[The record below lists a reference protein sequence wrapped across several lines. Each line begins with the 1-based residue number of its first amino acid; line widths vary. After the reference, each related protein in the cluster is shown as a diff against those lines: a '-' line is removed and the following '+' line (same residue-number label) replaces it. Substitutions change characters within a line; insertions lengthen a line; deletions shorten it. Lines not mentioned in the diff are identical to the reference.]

1 MKNWYLFELLI
12 VILIGTIFVSC
23 QRNNNYQQENEKDM
37 MDTIPVIN
45 VKPTE
50 IIDSELTFEE
60 AIAGSDAPQH
70 ILDELVLLD
79 VRYFS
84 TDDKI
89 HRGQILVNKN
99 IEKNIE
105 HIFEFML
112 EHEFAVYQAV
122 PIVKFD
128 WDDMKSMKANNS
140 SGFCYRDVMNT
151 KRQSKHSTGM
161 AIDINPLFNPI
172 RWKSPNKHR
181 PNIPEGAVLD
191 TTNNGTLY
199 PNHPVVEE
207 MKRLGFKWGNQFR
220 RYWDDHHFEK

>member
-1 MKNWYLFELLI
+1 MKNGYLFELLI

-50 IIDSELTFEE
+50 VIDSELTFEE

-199 PNHPVVEE
+199 PGHPVVEE

>member
-1 MKNWYLFELLI
+1 MKNGYLFELLI

-151 KRQSKHSTGM
+151 KRKSKHSTGM

-199 PNHPVVEE
+199 PGHPVVEE

>member
-1 MKNWYLFELLI
+1 MKNGYLFELLI

-37 MDTIPVIN
+37 MDTIPEIN

-60 AIAGSDAPQH
+60 AVAGSDAPQH

>member
-37 MDTIPVIN
+37 MDSIPEIN

>member
-37 MDTIPVIN
+37 MDSIPEIN

-89 HRGQILVNKN
+89 HRGQILVNKK

-112 EHEFAVYQAV
+112 KHEFTVYQAV

-128 WDDMKSMKANNS
+128 WDDIKSMETNNS

-151 KRQSKHSTGM
+151 KRKSKHSTGL

-199 PNHPVVEE
+199 PGHPVVEE

>member
-89 HRGQILVNKN
+89 HRGQILVNKR

-151 KRQSKHSTGM
+151 KRKSKHSTGM

>member
-37 MDTIPVIN
+37 MDTIPEIN

-112 EHEFAVYQAV
+112 EHEFTVYQAV

-151 KRQSKHSTGM
+151 KRKSKHSTGM

-191 TTNNGTLY
+191 TTSKGTLY
-199 PNHPVVEE
+199 PGHPVVEE

>member
-1 MKNWYLFELLI
+1 MKNWGLFELLI
-12 VILIGTIFVSC
+12 VIFVGIILVSC
-23 QRNNNYQQENEKDM
+23 QRNSNYQQVNEKKM
-37 MDTIPVIN
+37 MDTIPEIH
-45 VKPTE
+45 VKPTD

-89 HRGQILVNKN
+89 HRGQILVNKK
-99 IEKNIE
+99 IEKNVE
-105 HIFEFML
+105 HIFEFMF
-112 EHEFAVYQAV
+112 EHEFAVYQVV
-122 PIVKFD
+122 PMVKFD
-128 WDDMKSMKANNS
+128 WDDMKSMEANNS

-151 KRQSKHSTGM
+151 KRKSKHSTGM

-199 PNHPVVEE
+199 PDHPVVEE

>member
-37 MDTIPVIN
+37 MDSIPEIN

-89 HRGQILVNKN
+89 HRGQILVNKR

-112 EHEFAVYQAV
+112 EHEFTVYQAV

>member
-37 MDTIPVIN
+37 MDTIPEIN

>member
-1 MKNWYLFELLI
+1 MI
-12 VILIGTIFVSC
+12 
-23 QRNNNYQQENEKDM
+23 
-37 MDTIPVIN
+37 
-45 VKPTE
+45 
-50 IIDSELTFEE
+50 
-60 AIAGSDAPQH
+60 
-70 ILDELVLLD
+70 
-79 VRYFS
+79 
-84 TDDKI
+84 KI
-89 HRGQILVNKN
+89 HRGQILVNKR

-112 EHEFAVYQAV
+112 EHEFTVYQAV

-199 PNHPVVEE
+199 PGHPVVEE

>member
-37 MDTIPVIN
+37 MDSIPEIN

-89 HRGQILVNKN
+89 HRGQILVNKR

-151 KRQSKHSTGM
+151 KRKSKHSTGM

>member
-37 MDTIPVIN
+37 MDSIPEIN

-89 HRGQILVNKN
+89 HRGQILVNKK

-181 PNIPEGAVLD
+181 PNIPDGAVLD

>member
-89 HRGQILVNKN
+89 HRGQILVNKR

>member
-37 MDTIPVIN
+37 MDSIPEIN

-89 HRGQILVNKN
+89 HRGQILVNKK

>member
-37 MDTIPVIN
+37 MDTIPEIN

-89 HRGQILVNKN
+89 HRGQILVNKR

>member
-151 KRQSKHSTGM
+151 KRKSKHSTGM

-199 PNHPVVEE
+199 PGHPVVEE

>member
-89 HRGQILVNKN
+89 HRGQILVNKR

-199 PNHPVVEE
+199 PGHPVVEE

>member
-1 MKNWYLFELLI
+1 MKNGYLFELLI

-37 MDTIPVIN
+37 MDTIPEIY

-60 AIAGSDAPQH
+60 AVAGSDAPQH

-151 KRQSKHSTGM
+151 KRKSKHSTGM